1 MASQAASI
9 FKALCDEYAGSA
21 TSSLMTDFE
30 EQVEQLE
37 SKENWRA
44 TVVIKTLKKRF
55 REATGKQFPFD
66 SRVKDLSK
74 ELHGIHEAKFGKRDR
89 PARGGGR
96 VGRVGG
102 RSPMVMMEIPPEM
115 VQAVLQLGGRISRSN
130 KRGQQRGQQRGP
142 RPRMTINRHRKSAT
156 EEGSTTP
163 KYGPESDNE
172 SVSLSSDEEE
182 T

>member
-1 MASQAASI
+1 MASKAKASSI

-21 TSSLMTDFE
+21 TSSLMTVFE

-37 SKENWRA
+37 RKENWRA

-66 SRVKDLSK
+66 SRVPELSK
-74 ELHGIHEAKFGKRDR
+74 ELHSIHEAKFGKRER

-96 VGRVGG
+96 TGG

-130 KRGQQRGQQRGP
+130 KRGQQRGP